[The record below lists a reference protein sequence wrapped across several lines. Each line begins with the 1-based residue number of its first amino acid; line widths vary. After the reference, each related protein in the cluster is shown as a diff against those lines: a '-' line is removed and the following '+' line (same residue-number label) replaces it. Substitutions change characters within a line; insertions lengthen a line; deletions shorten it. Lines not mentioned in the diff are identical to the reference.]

1 MIRLLFGIIL
11 ATAMIGCTGIQPVG
25 PLAKNGGSAGSA
37 NSKLDKDLSPPDPV
51 MIPAPTPTPPKCLV
65 RPEDVNSTNTD
76 FIQQQ
81 LKAELEADGKTM
93 PSVPVTAEIS
103 EYKNGINTRSP

>member
-1 MIRLLFGIIL
+1 MIRLLFGFIL
-11 ATAMIGCTGIQPVG
+11 MAAVVGCTGFQAVG
-25 PLAKNGGSAGSA
+25 PLAKNGGSSSTT
-37 NSKLDKDLSPPDPV
+37 NPKLDKDMSPPDPV

-65 RPEDVNSTNTD
+65 KPEDVNGENAA

-81 LKAELEADGKTM
+81 LKAELEADGKSM
-93 PSVPVTAEIS
+93 PSVPVTAEVS